1 MNDAIRIFLIDD
13 HTVLREAISD
23 LLTTRGDIR
32 VVGQAGDLATAYGAL
47 GRLETP
53 PDLVIL
59 DIRLPDA
66 NGTRA
71 IPELR
76 RRFPDCRILVFTMY
90 DNPGYVWNT
99 INSGASG
106 YLLKNASREELLR
119 AVHAIAG
126 GGGYLQAEVTL
137 PMIRRIV
144 DEAKT
149 AAGSNALT
157 AREIEI
163 LEGLGQGQSNKSM
176 ARQLDSTEES
186 IKSHLRRIYEK
197 LGANDRAHAVAIAL
211 REQLIP

>member
-1 MNDAIRIFLIDD
+1 MSNPIRIFLIDD
-13 HTVLREAISD
+13 HTVLREAIAD
-23 LLTTRGDIR
+23 LLATPSDIQ
-32 VVGQAGDLATAYGAL
+32 VIGQAGDLKSAYEAL
-47 GRLETP
+47 GGLDRP

-59 DIRLPDA
+59 DIKLPGA

-71 IPELR
+71 IPELL
-76 RRFPDCRILVFTMY
+76 RRFPECRILIFTMY

-99 INSGASG
+99 INAGASG

-119 AVHAIAG
+119 AVRAIAG

-137 PMIRRIV
+137 PMVRRIV
-144 DEAKT
+144 DEAKA
-149 AAGSNALT
+149 AAGGNALS

-163 LEGLGQGQSNKSM
+163 LEALAKGQSNKSM
-176 ARQLDSTEES
+176 ARELDSTEEA

>member
-1 MNDAIRIFLIDD
+1 MSDAIRIFLIDD
-13 HTVLREAISD
+13 HTVLREAIAEM
-23 LLTTRGDIR
+23 LATPGDIR
-32 VVGQAGDLATAYGAL
+32 VVGQAGELAAAYEAL
-47 GRLETP
+47 ERMDQP

-59 DIRLPDA
+59 DIRLPDT

-76 RRFPDCRILVFTMY
+76 QRFPDCRILVFTMY
-90 DNPGYVWNT
+90 DNPGYVWTT
-99 INSGASG
+99 INAGASG

-119 AVHAIAG
+119 AIRAIAS

-144 DEAKT
+144 EEAKT
-149 AAGSNALT
+149 GAGSNALT
-157 AREIEI
+157 VREIEI
-163 LEGLGQGQSNKSM
+163 LEGLGKGQSNKSM
-176 ARQLDSTEES
+176 ARELDSTEES